1 MDACCFFENKIP
13 SFTEDL
19 ISLYSNHFL
28 NHDTAI
34 FVSLPTYRN
43 HQSVLNK
50 NYHSIRLSSTRL
62 NAMNDAEFNLFCID
76 KFNQKLIQMQVI
88 SVYLYETLPKDFI
101 QLIPIEIQNLVGI
114 GYYHIKSFN
123 ILDYGLCS
131 NIINNNTGAI
141 AINAKQ
147 MNQSAPWNVILLE
160 NGPLS
165 KYLYSHVKVEAGNSK
180 YPYAE
185 GYCVYRYWIPELN
198 MSYIGETG
206 NLTER
211 IKHHENPSSWDSKT
225 EANKHLYLAFKIL
238 GREKFQFEILYSNLK
253 TKEEALR
260 LEAIEILNHNAYYP
274 NGFNIRNENK
284 NLS

>member
-62 NAMNDAEFNLFCID
+62 SAMNDAEFNLFCID

-101 QLIPIEIQNLVGI
+101 QLIPIEIQNLVGV

-131 NIINNNTGAI
+131 NIINN
-141 AINAKQ
+141 
-147 MNQSAPWNVILLE
+147 
-160 NGPLS
+160 
-165 KYLYSHVKVEAGNSK
+165 
-180 YPYAE
+180 
-185 GYCVYRYWIPELN
+185 
-198 MSYIGETG
+198 
-206 NLTER
+206 
-211 IKHHENPSSWDSKT
+211 
-225 EANKHLYLAFKIL
+225 
-238 GREKFQFEILYSNLK
+238 
-253 TKEEALR
+253 
-260 LEAIEILNHNAYYP
+260 
-274 NGFNIRNENK
+274 RNRF
-284 NLS
+284 